1 MTMPHPS
8 TPGGQMLSTI
18 TSGPGKTIR
27 ALQEQLHQHGVH
39 TSVAYDH
46 NQPRLHV
53 RNDLVVWID
62 PDGREIFWTADPA
75 ERAAHGPAADLEEI
89 ARCIAACLAEQV
101 EPAVA
106 AL

>member
-1 MTMPHPS
+1 
-8 TPGGQMLSTI
+8 MLNTI

-27 ALQEQLHQHGVH
+27 ALQEQLHRHRVH

-62 PDGREIFWTADPA
+62 PDGQEIFWTADPT
-75 ERAAHGPAADLEEI
+75 ERAAHGPAANLEEI
-89 ARCIAACLAEQV
+89 ARRISAHLAQQA
-101 EPAVA
+101 EPVA
-106 AL
+106 AAL